1 MTTSLLSIHIF
12 PVKALGGINLA
23 EALVT
28 PRGLQNDRRFLVVDA
43 NDRFLT
49 QRDHPKMATVWVEIA
64 NSKSGDEVIFSA
76 PDLESISFPAAPAES
91 PTRTVQIWSSQVPA
105 QSVSSEADQ
114 WLSDYLAA
122 AVRLVYMP
130 DSCSRRINPDFARN
144 GEIVSF
150 ADGYPLLV
158 VSRASL
164 DDLNVRIVKN
174 GGQPLPMNRFRPN
187 LVIGGCEAY
196 AEDRLSEIAIGE
208 AVFRAAKPCI
218 RCQVSTTDQADG
230 VVRGPEPLQTLATY
244 RDTPNGVMFG
254 MNLIPV
260 KLGTVRVGDPVSWR
274 G

>member
-12 PVKALGGINLA
+12 PVKALCGISLSQ
-23 EALVT
+23 ALVT
-28 PRGLQNDRRFLVVDA
+28 PRGLQNDRRFLVIDA

-49 QRDHPKMATVWVEIA
+49 QRDHPKMAAVWVEIA
-64 NSKSGDEVIFSA
+64 TSKSGDEVIFSA
-76 PDLESISFPAAPAES
+76 PDLESISFPVAPAES
-91 PTRTVQIWSSQVPA
+91 PTRTVQIWSSQVDA

-208 AVFRAAKPCI
+208 AVFRAAKPSI
-218 RCQVSTTDQADG
+218 RCQVTSTDQAEG

-260 KLGTVRVGDPVSWR
+260 KLGTVRVGDPVSWH